1 MRLMQSEMQNNVELL
16 ERNVVL
22 LLNKLKDNKHAITS
36 LTAQLDELKKSYATK
51 EAENNRLKEDNS
63 SLQLANS
70 LLGSTDSNIETK
82 HKIDAL
88 IREVDTCIVQLQ
100 SIE

>member
-1 MRLMQSEMQNNVELL
+1 MQSEMQNNVELL

-70 LLGSTDSNIETK
+70 LLGSADSNIETK

>member
-1 MRLMQSEMQNNVELL
+1 MQSETQNNVELL

-22 LLNKLKDNKHAITS
+22 LLNKLKDNSHAITS
-36 LTAQLDELKKSYATK
+36 ITAQLDDLKKSNATL
-51 EAENNRLKEDNS
+51 EQENSRLKEENG

-82 HKIDAL
+82 DKINAL
-88 IREVDTCIVQLQ
+88 IREVDSCITQLQ

>member
-1 MRLMQSEMQNNVELL
+1 MQSETQNNVELL

-22 LLNKLKDNKHAITS
+22 LLNKLKDNSHVITTI
-36 LTAQLDELKKSYATK
+36 TAQLDELKKSHATL
-51 EAENNRLKEDNS
+51 EVENKRLNEENS
-63 SLQLANS
+63 SLHVANS

-82 HKIDAL
+82 DKIDAL
-88 IREVDTCIVQLQ
+88 IREVDTCITQLQ

>member
-1 MRLMQSEMQNNVELL
+1 MQSGTQNNVELL

-22 LLNKLKDNKHAITS
+22 LLNKLKDNSHAVTS
-36 LTAQLDELKKSYATK
+36 ITAQLDELKKSNARL
-51 EAENNRLKEDNS
+51 EEENVRLIEENG
-63 SLQLANS
+63 SLQMANS

-88 IREVDTCIVQLQ
+88 IREVDSCITQLQ